1 MRAIDNVG
9 SLFFSYLCDRFIAS
23 ERSINKNANN
33 TTYNTMK
40 RILCLVVT
48 LLSLGSV
55 SEVFAQ
61 YIISAQDS
69 LVRNHWNSP
78 GAKHFFAKPLYGNI
92 ESVKAEIFIIEN
104 QERVPFCTEYYYFNE
119 FGHVYKIESYK
130 SGQLEYEMRSLYN
143 ERGDEVRCERYDC
156 SELRDIVER
165 EFDYE
170 RRECIEYTSQNNGI
184 SYTSFYAL
192 DEQGRI
198 AEEYIAYEDGRTLE
212 EQHTYLDYGKMC
224 KYMRNNELV
233 GNMYIAEYEVD
244 GVVLET
250 QFGQGVIGRP
260 TIYNLYNNKGQLIV
274 NTEQY
279 YGECRTLLY
288 EYNECDQLYL
298 MTAILDGAFDYK
310 ELYSYDDR
318 GNLTQLQRFDIDGQL
333 TYSNTLVYDDMGN
346 VIEDH
351 EYPDSLDRDKVVV
364 FEIKYRE

>member
-1 MRAIDNVG
+1 
-9 SLFFSYLCDRFIAS
+9 
-23 ERSINKNANN
+23 
-33 TTYNTMK
+33 MK

-61 YIISAQDS
+61 YLISAQDS

-78 GAKHFFAKPLYGNI
+78 GAKHFNPNPLNGDI
-92 ESVKAEIFIIEN
+92 ESVKAEIYVIED
-104 QERVPFCTEYYYFNE
+104 QERVLFCTEYYYFNE
-119 FGHVYKIESYK
+119 FGHVYKIESYS
-130 SGQLEYEMRSLYN
+130 SGVLEYEMRGEYN
-143 ERGDEVRCERYDC
+143 ERGYEVRCEQYDC
-156 SELRDIVER
+156 SVLRSIVER

-170 RRECIEYTSQNNGI
+170 RRECIEYTSENNGI
-184 SYTSFYAL
+184 SYISFYAL

-198 AEEYIAYEDGRTLE
+198 AEEYTAYEDGRTLE
-212 EQHTYLDYGKMC
+212 EQHTNLYYGKMC
-224 KYMRNNELV
+224 KYMRNNEEV
-233 GNMYIAEYEVD
+233 GDMYIAEFEVD

-250 QFGQGVIGRP
+250 QFGRGASGRP
-260 TIYNLYNNKGQLIV
+260 TVYSLYNNKGQLIV

-318 GNLTQLQRFDIDGQL
+318 GNLTQVQRFDIDGQL

-351 EYPDSLDRDKVVV
+351 VYPDSLGRDKVVI